1 MPNFLQKAIE
11 LDQNDTL
18 AHFRERFT
26 HDETIYLDGNSL
38 GKLPKQTPE
47 VVAEVVNQQWGNRMI
62 RSWNE
67 HWIDLPNRVSAQI
80 AKIIGADA
88 DEVFVGDSTSVN
100 LYKLAFAAL
109 NFDSSKNKII
119 TDSLNFPTDLYIL
132 QGLAQN
138 EFKNHQIEIIESKDD
153 IVIDEAEL
161 ISKINENTALVT
173 LSHVLYKSAFMYNM
187 KQINEAAHEHNA
199 LVIWDLSHAAGA
211 VEINLKETNADMAI
225 GCTYKY
231 LNGGPGSP
239 AFLYVRRDLQE
250 KLINPIWGWF
260 SHQKPFDFGSDFSP
274 NTGIQRFAVGTP
286 TILSLAA
293 TQVGLAITNE
303 AEMPNLRQKSIAQST
318 FLIELIHH
326 YLSPLGFT
334 IASPLETEKRGSHI
348 SIQHPEGYR
357 INRAMIEPKD
367 DSPSIIPDFRPPN
380 NIRLGIAPLY
390 NTFEELYKSVVRIK
404 KIVETDEYKTF
415 GGERLNVT

>member
-1 MPNFLQKAIE
+1 MPNLHQKAIE
-11 LDQNDTL
+11 LDKKDLL
-18 AHFRERFT
+18 AHFRRRFT

-47 VVAEVVNQQWGNRMI
+47 IVAEVVNQQWGSRMI

-67 HWIDLPNRVSAQI
+67 HWIDLPNKVAAQI
-80 AKIIGADA
+80 AKVIGANA

-109 NFDSSKNKII
+109 NFNTSKNKII

-132 QGLAQN
+132 QGLVQN
-138 EFKNHQIEIIESKDD
+138 QF
-153 IVIDEAEL
+153 
-161 ISKINENTALVT
+161 
-173 LSHVLYKSAFMYNM
+173 SHVLYKSAFMYDM
-187 KQINEAAHEHNA
+187 KRINDAAHKHNS

-211 VEINLKETNADMAI
+211 VEINLNDTNADMAI

-250 KLINPIWGWF
+250 KLVNPIWGWF
-260 SHQKPFDFGSDFSP
+260 SHQKPFDFGADFTP
-274 NTGIQRFAVGTP
+274 NDGIQRFAVGTP
-286 TILSLAA
+286 SVLSLAA
-293 TQVGLAITNE
+293 TQAGLAITNE
-303 AEMPNLRQKSIAQST
+303 AGMKALRQKSITQSS
-318 FLIELIHH
+318 FLIELIEQ
-326 YLSPLGFT
+326 YLIPLGFT
-334 IASPLETEKRGSHI
+334 IASPLEAEKRGSHI

-357 INRAMIEPKD
+357 INRAMIEPKNG
-367 DSPSIIPDFRPPN
+367 SPSIIPDFRPPN

-390 NTFEELYKSVVRIK
+390 NTFEELYHSVIRIK
-404 KIVETDEYKTF
+404 KIVETEEYKTF
-415 GGERLNVT
+415 GVERLNVT